1 VTIAYLSGAA
11 LDRVQSFEQRLG
23 LFEAPPFDVAS
34 FGLYS
39 SVTRKSAPSHYRLEA
54 EYPLLG

>member
-1 VTIAYLSGAA
+1 VAYLAGAS
-11 LDRVQSFEQRLG
+11 LDRVQAFETRLG
-23 LFEAPPFDVAS
+23 LFQSEPFRVDR

-39 SVTRKSAPSHYRLEA
+39 SVTRRGAPSLYRLEA